1 MKRFEICS
9 MQSLFMNNGGCLYRA
24 NNISNRLNP
33 DSDNYYS
40 VDFATLKFNYFKER
54 LS

>member
-1 MKRFEICS
+1 MTMFEICS
-9 MQSLFMNNGGCLYRA
+9 MQSLFYEQRRRA

-33 DSDNYYS
+33 DSDNCYS
-40 VDFATLKFNYFKER
+40 ADFATLKFNYFKER